1 MQIWDGAAAV
11 ASNAQYHTSV
21 NGFNLALACNA
32 VVVLAS
38 ETTMTLQM
46 SSTSGNAAALMKA
59 QLSNNAQG
67 NTATRII
74 AVKLA

>member
-1 MQIWDGAAAV
+1 
-11 ASNAQYHTSV
+11 
-21 NGFNLALACNA
+21 

-67 NTATRII
+67 NHATRII
-74 AVKLA
+74 AVKIA